1 VGITRG
7 INGRDGV
14 RTLVQTFPA
23 TLAAWRAPGHKLPE
37 PATAYPSLVIAIDPG
52 LKTPWT
58 QQAALGVDRALGQD
72 FSLAAN
78 VVWVRG
84 KHQLGS
90 IDYNPILPSLGPGR
104 RPNDVGGRAG
114 TSSTVLQY
122 TSWGES
128 WYRGLTLSLSKR
140 FSRRYQLL
148 ASYTLSEAEDLTT
161 DFQSIF
167 PEDMGRGRNPADP
180 TGLPLGFDPRREKGP
195 ASHDQRHRFVLSGLV
210 RLPYEVQVSSI
221 VTAASGR
228 PYTALAGA
236 DLNGDGNGGGTPFDR
251 ARRNPADPASS
262 VGRNAETMAG
272 QFNVDLRLSKRFSLG
287 GGAAVEAIAE
297 AFNLFDR
304 TNFSEINSIFGRG
317 AFPAEPQRDP
327 QGRVTYGLYEQALPG
342 RQVQLALK
350 VSF

>member
-1 VGITRG
+1 
-7 INGRDGV
+7 
-14 RTLVQTFPA
+14 
-23 TLAAWRAPGHKLPE
+23 
-37 PATAYPSLVIAIDPG
+37 
-52 LKTPWT
+52 
-58 QQAALGVDRALGQD
+58 
-72 FSLAAN
+72 
-78 VVWVRG
+78 VRG

-90 IDYNPILPSLGPGR
+90 IDYNPILPVLGPGR

-122 TSWGES
+122 TSFGES
-128 WYRGLTLSLSKR
+128 WYRGLTVSLSKR
-140 FSRRYQLL
+140 FSRNYQVL
-148 ASYTLSEAEDLTT
+148 ASYTLSKAEDLTT

-167 PEDMGRGRNPADP
+167 PQDMGRGRNPNDR
-180 TGLPLGFDPRREKGP
+180 TGLPVGFDPLAEKGP
-195 ASHDQRHRFVLSGLV
+195 ASHDQRHRFVLSGLY
-210 RLPYEVQVSSI
+210 RFPHDFQVSTI

-251 ARRNPADPASS
+251 ARRDPADPGSS

-272 QFNVDLRLSKRFSLG
+272 QLNVDLRLSKRFSLG
-287 GGAAVEAIAE
+287 KGAAIEAIAE

-304 TNFSEINSIFGRG
+304 TNFSEINNVFGRG
-317 AFPAEPQRDP
+317 AFPGQPQTDA
-327 QGRVTYGLYEQALPG
+327 QGRVTYGLYEQALPP